1 MFESGPSADELEALG
16 FTADYV
22 GNSNTEVWQENWLAY
37 EVFTTVSGQWR
48 MSMGGP
54 VALDYSVVI
63 KIMGMFGVRKP
74 KKQLALL
81 NDLRI
86 MEQAALSAIASNKD

>member
-1 MFESGPSADELEALG
+1 
-16 FTADYV
+16 
-22 GNSNTEVWQENWLAY
+22 
-37 EVFTTVSGQWR
+37 

-63 KIMGMFGVRKP
+63 KIMEMFGVRKP